1 MTEELKQN
9 SAIFSKTWYEDNTKS
24 YAANHEITFNQT
36 CDVAI
41 IGGGLAGLCLL
52 QNLIKEGVDALL
64 LEANEIGKSASGR
77 NGGFCTPGWALSP
90 EGIESLVGF
99 KLANELNQFSK
110 DGYNWMVN
118 RICSEN
124 YRSIDTKKGVLSVS
138 CSGSPVNE
146 YPESLRLIQKD
157 ELRTLLKSDRY
168 TFGVFSEEGYQF
180 NPLNFL
186 NCLQKEIV
194 ELGGRIFTNSK
205 VVSMDY
211 LKDLSILKVNN
222 SNFSVSAKR
231 IVFATGGYGGC
242 ETGAVSKSILPIQ
255 TYIAVTSP
263 LTMEQKKIINCN
275 WAIYDTRRA
284 GNYYRILPD
293 NRLLWGHSITAL
305 GTKNTDKIKKNALK
319 DIASI
324 FPELLEETAPGKNLK
339 IDYAWSG
346 NMAYASH
353 MMPYVGQVKPN
364 VYSLVG
370 FGGHG
375 MNTAPA
381 AANILGDW
389 LTGSSDKLKIF
400 EKIPYAWNWGMIG
413 PLGAETKYL
422 YLKLMDRFSEL
433 IS

>member
-1 MTEELKQN
+1 
-9 SAIFSKTWYEDNTKS
+9 
-24 YAANHEITFNQT
+24 
-36 CDVAI
+36 
-41 IGGGLAGLCLL
+41 
-52 QNLIKEGVDALL
+52 
-64 LEANEIGKSASGR
+64 
-77 NGGFCTPGWALSP
+77 
-90 EGIESLVGF
+90 
-99 KLANELNQFSK
+99 
-110 DGYNWMVN
+110 
-118 RICSEN
+118 
-124 YRSIDTKKGVLSVS
+124 
-138 CSGSPVNE
+138 
-146 YPESLRLIQKD
+146 
-157 ELRTLLKSDRY
+157 
-168 TFGVFSEEGYQF
+168 
-180 NPLNFL
+180 
-186 NCLQKEIV
+186 
-194 ELGGRIFTNSK
+194 
-205 VVSMDY
+205 
-211 LKDLSILKVNN
+211 
-222 SNFSVSAKR
+222 
-231 IVFATGGYGGC
+231 
-242 ETGAVSKSILPIQ
+242 
-255 TYIAVTSP
+255 
-263 LTMEQKKIINCN
+263 MEQKKIINCN

-324 FPELLEETAPGKNLK
+324 FPELLEETATGKILK

-413 PLGAETKYL
+413 SLGAETKYL

>member
-1 MTEELKQN
+1 MRLN
-9 SAIFSKTWYEDNTKS
+9 SNGDNSLFSKTWYEDNTKPYVS
-24 YAANHEITFNQT
+24 NSCITKNQC

-52 QNLIKEGVDALL
+52 QNLLNKGVDALL
-64 LEANEIGKSASGR
+64 LEANEIGQSASGR
-77 NGGFCTPGWALSP
+77 NGGFCTPGWASSS
-90 EGIESLVGF
+90 EDIVKLVGSRV
-99 KLANELNQFSK
+99 ADELNQISL
-110 DGYNWMVN
+110 DGYNWMCK

-124 YRSIDTKKGVLSVS
+124 YGSLDTKKGVLSVS
-138 CSGSPVNE
+138 CSGAPVGVC
-146 YPESLRLIQKD
+146 PVGSRLIGKE
-157 ELRTLLKSDRY
+157 ELRTFLKSDRY
-168 TFGVFSEEGYQF
+168 KYGIYSEEGYQF
-180 NPLNFL
+180 NPLKFL
-186 NCLQKEIV
+186 KCLQKEIID
-194 ELGGRIFTNSK
+194 LGGRIFTNSK
-205 VVSMDY
+205 ILSIDHV
-211 LKDLSILKVNN
+211 KDSSILKVNN
-222 SNFSVSAKR
+222 SEINVKAKR
-231 IVFATGGYGGC
+231 VVFATGGYGGR
-242 ETGAVSKSILPIQ
+242 ETGKISKSILTIQ

-263 LTMEQKKIINCN
+263 LTMTQKEIINCD

-305 GTKNTDKIKKNALK
+305 GTKNIDKIKKNALK

-324 FPELLEETAPGKNLK
+324 FPQLVSNTSPQETLK

-353 MMPYVGQVKPN
+353 MMPFVSEIGSR

-389 LTGSSDKLKIF
+389 LTGSSDKFKIF
-400 EKIPYAWNWGMIG
+400 EQIPYAWNWGAMG
-413 PLGAETKYL
+413 PIGAEATYF
-422 YLKLMDRFSEL
+422 YLKLMDKITEL
-433 IS
+433 KS

>member
-9 SAIFSKTWYEDNTKS
+9 SAIFSKTWYEDNTTS
-24 YAANHEITFNQT
+24 YAANHEITSNQT

-194 ELGGRIFTNSK
+194 P
-205 VVSMDY
+205 
-211 LKDLSILKVNN
+211 SI
-222 SNFSVSAKR
+222 
-231 IVFATGGYGGC
+231 
-242 ETGAVSKSILPIQ
+242 P
-255 TYIAVTSP
+255 
-263 LTMEQKKIINCN
+263 
-275 WAIYDTRRA
+275 
-284 GNYYRILPD
+284 
-293 NRLLWGHSITAL
+293 
-305 GTKNTDKIKKNALK
+305 
-319 DIASI
+319 
-324 FPELLEETAPGKNLK
+324 
-339 IDYAWSG
+339 
-346 NMAYASH
+346 
-353 MMPYVGQVKPN
+353 
-364 VYSLVG
+364 
-370 FGGHG
+370 
-375 MNTAPA
+375 
-381 AANILGDW
+381 
-389 LTGSSDKLKIF
+389 
-400 EKIPYAWNWGMIG
+400 
-413 PLGAETKYL
+413 
-422 YLKLMDRFSEL
+422 
-433 IS
+433 